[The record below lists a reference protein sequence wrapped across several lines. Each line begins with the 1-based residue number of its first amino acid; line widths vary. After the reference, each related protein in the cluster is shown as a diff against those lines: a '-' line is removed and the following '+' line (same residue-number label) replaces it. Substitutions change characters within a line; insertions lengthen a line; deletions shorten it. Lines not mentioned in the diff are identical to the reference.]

1 MAVAYCEVEAL
12 RELLASP
19 AVYAVLD
26 VRERGEFALQQIP
39 DTTPLARGTLEYRV
53 QRMVPRRDI
62 PITVLCDD
70 GRRSALAAATL
81 RAMGYVHV
89 QVVRGGLQAWMA
101 RGWPTREG
109 WGVGGKAYG
118 ERVAVEQAVPQVSA
132 EELAAR
138 RARGEPVVVVDVR
151 TAEEFLRGH
160 VPAAYHIPGGN
171 LPREIGWLVDRLDAP
186 IVVSC
191 AGRTRGILAAQLLR
205 EAGFTQVAA
214 LRNGAMG
221 WRLAG
226 LPLEEGPGRGR
237 PAPRPSTLVPALEA
251 ATARLAAA
259 EGLRRITLDEL
270 DALQAAEAPYYL
282 VDIRLPEEYAAGHPL
297 GAINLPAGQLA
308 LHYENHLAVRR
319 ATVVLVGDDPV
330 RPVWAAAL
338 CQRLGFPDVRLL
350 DGGLA
355 AWTAA
360 GRALERGD
368 GVPEAF
374 GLAAARARVP
384 ALTAPALAAWLA
396 AGPGAPL
403 VLDVRGSGEFGV
415 GHVPG
420 ARWLARGKLELLVE
434 TLVPDRAMPLVTV
447 CDTGVRAAL
456 AAATLAERGYRDVA
470 YLDGGL
476 AAWRAAGLPL
486 AEGLDGADVS
496 VAEAQNDFGH
506 TLWSG
511 ALGRSRRDMERYLTW
526 EERLA
531 HERR

>member
-1 MAVAYCEVEAL
+1 MAVEYCEVEAL
-12 RELLASP
+12 RERLASST
-19 AVYAVLD
+19 VYAALD
-26 VRERGEFALQQIP
+26 VRERGEFALRQIP
-39 DTTPLARGTLEYRV
+39 GTTPLARGTLEYRI

-81 RAMGYVHV
+81 QAMGYAHV
-89 QVVRGGLQAWMA
+89 QVVRGGLRAWEA
-101 RGWPTREG
+101 RGWPTQEG

-118 ERVAVEQAVPQVSA
+118 ERVAVEQAVPQVTA

-138 RARGEPVVVVDVR
+138 RARGEPLVVVDVR
-151 TAEEFLRGH
+151 TEEEFLRGH
-160 VPAAYHIPGGN
+160 VPDAYHIPGGN
-171 LPREIGWLVDRLDAP
+171 LPREIAWLVERFDSP

-205 EAGFTQVAA
+205 EAGFTNVAA
-214 LRNGAMG
+214 LLNGAMG
-221 WRLAG
+221 WKLAG

-237 PAPRPSTLVPALEA
+237 PTPHASALAPALEA
-251 ATARLAAA
+251 ATARLEAR
-259 EGLRRITLDEL
+259 ERLPRLSLDDL

-282 VDIRLPEEYAAGHPL
+282 VDIRLPAEYQAGHPL
-297 GAINLPAGQLA
+297 GAINVPAGQLA

-319 ATVVLVGDDPV
+319 ATVVIVGDDPV

-338 CQRLGFPDVRLL
+338 CRRLGFPDVRVL
-350 DGGLA
+350 DGGVA

-360 GRALERGD
+360 GRALETGD

-374 GLAAARARVP
+374 GLAAARARV
-384 ALTAPALAAWLA
+384 AATTAEALAARLEE
-396 AGPGAPL
+396 PTAPVL
-403 VLDVRGSGEFGV
+403 LDVRGSGEFGV
-415 GHVPG
+415 GHIPG
-420 ARWLARGKLELLVE
+420 ARWLARGKLELLVDS
-434 TLVPDRAMPLVTV
+434 LVPDRATALVTV

-476 AAWRAAGLPL
+476 GAWRAAGLPL
-486 AEGLDGADVS
+486 VEGLDGADVS

-511 ALGRSRRDMERYLTW
+511 ALGRSRRDMEQYLTW